1 MNSVS
6 EFRPVWKK
14 GLTLHIILG
23 VLLTAG
29 GGILL
34 WLAFQQH
41 IGGLL
46 ILCLFGTL
54 LFLAAL
60 TFVVY
65 RGYAVYH
72 ASYTIEREGLR
83 IRWGLRKEDIP
94 LTEIEWV
101 HPVRDLVNPLKMPVL
116 AMPGAYLG
124 QSQHS
129 ELGPVEF
136 IASDTE
142 FMVIVDTI
150 NETFVLSPEKP
161 DEFIQTFQ
169 RTLEMGS
176 ISPIHAFS
184 AQPAEFIQ
192 SVLAQRYARAALIS
206 SILLTLVLAVL
217 TSLSIP
223 YHSTI
228 SMGITP
234 QGVLM
239 DPVPANRLL
248 ILPILAT
255 LSLAVDI
262 LLGLYLFRKAEY
274 HRTAYALWIA
284 GVVTPF
290 LLLIA
295 LILMVY

>member
-1 MNSVS
+1 MNGNS
-6 EFRPVWKK
+6 EFRPVWRK

-23 VLLTAG
+23 LFLAAI

-34 WLAFQQH
+34 WFAFQQH

-65 RGYAVYH
+65 RGFAVYH

-101 HPVRDLVNPLKMPVL
+101 HPLSDLLDPLKMPPL
-116 AMPGAYLG
+116 GMPGAFLG
-124 QSQHS
+124 ESQHS
-129 ELGPVEF
+129 DLGKVEF
-136 IASDTE
+136 IASDIE
-142 FMVIVDTI
+142 AMVIV
-150 NETFVLSPEKP
+150 ETVNQVFVLSPEKP
-161 DEFIQTFQ
+161 AEFIQTFQ

-176 ISPIHAFS
+176 ISPIEAFS

-192 SVLAQRYARAALIS
+192 SVLAQRYARAALVT
-206 SILLTLVLAVL
+206 SILLTLVLAVV
-217 TSLSIP
+217 TSLLIP
-223 YHSTI
+223 YHSSV

-234 QGVLM
+234 QGGLM
-239 DPVPANRLL
+239 ETVPANRLL
-248 ILPILAT
+248 ILPILGSF
-255 LSLAVDI
+255 SLVVDV
-262 LLGLYLFRKAEY
+262 LLGFYLFRKPEY
-274 HRTAYALWIA
+274 SRTAYVLWTA
-284 GVVTPF
+284 GVATPL

-295 LILMVY
+295 LFLMIF